1 MRTVD
6 LPPEDRERS
15 PCTGW
20 TRAHWEHVAD
30 RMLTAVRPF
39 ATDGHA
45 LVSLPGPESRS
56 GRWSD
61 GLEGFARTFLLAAFR
76 LAQSAD
82 AGHAEWYA
90 AGLAAGSDPGSAER
104 WPRPDE
110 IPQARVEA
118 ASIALA
124 LHESG
129 LWSQLDDG
137 VRERLVAWLEPMR
150 RAAVPANNWVWFRAV
165 VSAFLRRVG
174 AAWEPRDLE
183 EAAELTERW
192 YAGDGWYTDGG
203 ARNFDYYNAWALH
216 FYPLWLARIAGE
228 PPPARYRER
237 LARFLADAQ
246 HLVGSDGAPLLQG
259 RSLTYRF
266 AMLAPFWT
274 GAVVGA
280 DALSPGRT
288 RRLASGVLRH
298 FLGHGCLDAGGL
310 LPLGWH
316 GAFPGI
322 RQTYSGPGS
331 PYWAAKGFAGLVLPP
346 EHPVWT
352 AAEEPLELERRD
364 VELVVRPAGWLV
376 SGTAADGIVRVAN
389 HGTTR
394 EPVDWLPGRGAAPAR
409 ASAPAADD
417 PFYARHAYAT
427 HAAPQVTGDPV
438 DSHMAL
444 LDASGRPSQRGAIET
459 VAVGRRV
466 AVSRRRAHGGWVTT
480 ASALHGPWE
489 VRLARVDAA
498 AGRLRIGGFALA
510 GERVAAGQVR
520 RADGVTS
527 TLTPLR
533 GLAAVDCLLVRGGDP
548 FGDAAWIPVAETSG
562 PAVPGHVHAVLVTL
576 ARCEVSRAVALT
588 VRDEAAVEIAWPDGE
603 RDHVELGR

>member
-1 MRTVD
+1 MSAVR
-6 LPPEDRERS
+6 LPPEDRARS
-15 PCTGW
+15 PYTGW

-30 RMLTAVRPF
+30 GLLTAVRPF
-39 ATDGHA
+39 ATPGHA
-45 LVSLPGPESRS
+45 LVRLPGPASRS

-76 LAQSAD
+76 LAGGGD
-82 AGHAEWYA
+82 GGHAEWYA
-90 AGLAAGSDPGSAER
+90 AGLAAGSDPASPER

-129 LWSQLDDG
+129 LWASLDDG
-137 VRERLVAWLEPMR
+137 VRERLVAWLSGMR
-150 RAAVPANNWVWFRAV
+150 RAAVPANNWVWFRAIA
-165 VSAFLRRVG
+165 SAFLRSVG
-174 AAWEPRDLE
+174 AGWEPEDLA
-183 EAAELTERW
+183 EAEALTERW

-203 ARNFDYYNAWALH
+203 ERNFDYYNAWALH
-216 FYPLWLARIAGE
+216 FYPLWLSRIAGE
-228 PPPARYRER
+228 PAPQRYRER

-246 HLVGSDGAPLLQG
+246 HLVAPDGAPLLQG

-274 GAVVGA
+274 AAVFGV

-298 FLGHGCLDAGGL
+298 FVEHGCVDARGL
-310 LPLGWH
+310 LTLGWH
-316 GAFPGI
+316 GAFPAI

-331 PYWAAKGFAGLVLPP
+331 PYWAAKGFAGLALPA

-352 AAEEPLELERRD
+352 AAEAPLALDEHD
-364 VELVVRPAGWLV
+364 VERVVRPPGWLV

-389 HGTTR
+389 HGTAKGA
-394 EPVDWLPGRGAAPAR
+394 VGWLPDGPPPAAPP
-409 ASAPAADD
+409 SDD

-427 HAAPQVTGDPV
+427 HAAPQVAGDPV
-438 DSHMAL
+438 DSHVAL
-444 LDASGRPSQRGAIET
+444 LDADGRPSPRGPMET
-459 VAVGRRV
+459 LRLGPRL
-466 AVSRRRAHGGWVTT
+466 AVSRFRAHASWVTT

-489 VRLARVDAA
+489 VRLARADVAL
-498 AGRLRIGGFALA
+498 RLRIGGFALA
-510 GERVAAGQVR
+510 GEPVAPGRVR

-527 TLTPLR
+527 AVAPLR
-533 GLAAVDCLLVRGGDP
+533 GLDAVDCVLTRGTDAFGDP
-548 FGDAAWIPVAETSG
+548 AWIPVAETAG
-562 PAVPGHVHAVLVTL
+562 PLRTGHVHAALVTL
-576 ARCEVSRAVALT
+576 ARGQPPGAVALD
-588 VRDEAAVEIAWPDGE
+588 VRDEAVVEIRWPDGE
-603 RDHVELGR
+603 LQRVELLP